1 MELKKLKEI
10 LIEEISR
17 AKDIYGEV
25 DKRIE
30 KARRKS
36 QLSKIIATMIKKK
49 MLIRELGEKRM
60 EVIQEIA
67 KKEGNPYQHY
77 YYEGCNGVVVM
88 GEEMTIE
95 KSEDMIVIPRGE
107 TSIMES
113 NAIIIAGGNI
123 ETISRGAGIAAIG
136 DSRIEQVYM
145 TDIELEE
152 ESIVEDA
159 SKSSISISNNAT
171 AGEVDQC
178 TVVTYDDSK
187 VLSSRRSII
196 YIYGGST
203 ISIGRGSTGE
213 VLGRPGKNAVI
224 KVEEGGTLKISK
236 DLKEKIRIINNGGT
250 VIEV

>member
-10 LIEEISR
+10 LIEEISK
-17 AKDIYGEV
+17 AKGIYGEV
-25 DKRIE
+25 DEKIE

-36 QLSKIIATMIKKK
+36 QLSKIIARMIKKK

-67 KKEGNPYQHY
+67 KKGEDPYRHY
-77 YYEGCNGVVVM
+77 YYEGCNGDIII

-107 TSIMES
+107 TSIIES
-113 NAIIIAGGNI
+113 NTIIIAGGNV
-123 ETISRGAGIAAIG
+123 EMISRGAGIAAIG

-145 TDIELEE
+145 TGIELEE
-152 ESIVEDA
+152 ESMIESA
-159 SKSSISISNNAT
+159 SKSNISISGSAT

-178 TVVTYDDSK
+178 AVMTYGNSK
-187 VLSSRRSII
+187 VLSSKRSII

-203 ISIGRGSTGE
+203 ISIGRGSVGE
-213 VLGRPGKNAVI
+213 VLGRPNKNAVI
-224 KVEEGGTLKISK
+224 EIKEGGTLKISK

-250 VIEV
+250 IIEE